1 MSTATLVIQSI
12 TQPLSTVQP
21 TPLPK
26 RKGAKFIFSSA
37 RFSFSSYAAMLML
50 LAAAALGGLLSLVF
64 LLVSVG
70 RKGERP
76 ANVGS
81 TRRLLP
87 PGPPGLPIIGSLHM
101 LGQLPHLDFHR
112 LSQKYGPIMHI
123 RLGLVPAVV
132 VSSPNAAMLFLKTH
146 DLVFAS
152 RPFTQVDFYISYD
165 GRSLASTEYGP
176 YWRNVRKLCT
186 LRLLS
191 NLKIE
196 SFRSMRREE
205 VGLFVESLK
214 QSAKAEVEVDVTA
227 MVAALS
233 TSLSCRMVL
242 GKKYMDED
250 FDKRGFKGVVDELN
264 EIIGAFNIADY
275 IPCLGFLDLQGLR
288 RGVKAIMKV
297 FDAFFEKIID
307 EHIESKAD
315 QNRERDF
322 VDFMLS
328 FMESD
333 ENKFQFGRPN
343 IKALMLDML
352 AASMDSTA
360 AVVEWAFAELLKHP
374 EMMNKAQK
382 ELETVVGMD
391 RMVEESDLASLEYVD
406 MVLKESMRL
415 HPVLPLLIPHQSTE
429 DCSVDG
435 YHIPKGSHV
444 IINTWS
450 IGRDPNAWTDPEE
463 FNPER
468 YTGSASGIDVM
479 GHDFQL
485 LPFGAGRRGC
495 PGMQLGYTV
504 ATLILAQ
511 LVHCF
516 DWQLPNGL
524 RPGDV
529 DMSERHAAVGLS
541 YSNLPEP
548 KLNCMLTGGVWLRK
562 RKWKVPFTANGP
574 KMGSPSMENI
584 LRWRQKDFMLSF
596 TECPDNEFQFDHT
609 NIDNAMSPVSRSPS
623 VALHGVSRQ

>member
-1 MSTATLVIQSI
+1 M
-12 TQPLSTVQP
+12 
-21 TPLPK
+21 
-26 RKGAKFIFSSA
+26 AKCEVP
-37 RFSFSSYAAMLML
+37 FSSYAAMLML

-64 LLVSVG
+64 LLGSVG

-76 ANVGS
+76 TNVGS
-81 TRRLLP
+81 RSRLLP
-87 PGPPGLPIIGSLHM
+87 PGPPGFPIIGCLYL

-123 RLGLVPAVV
+123 RLGLVPTVV
-132 VSSPNAAMLFLKTH
+132 VSSPNAAMLFLKSH

-152 RPFTQVDFYISYD
+152 RPFTQVESYISYD
-165 GRSLASTEYGP
+165 GRSLASTEYGS

-196 SFRSMRREE
+196 SFSSTRREE

-214 QSAKAEVEVDVTA
+214 QSAKAEVEVDITA

-307 EHIESKAD
+307 EHIECKAD

-333 ENKFQFGRPN
+333 ENKFHFGRPN

-352 AASMDSTA
+352 AASMDTTA

-382 ELETVVGMD
+382 ELESVVGMD
-391 RMVEESDLASLEYVD
+391 RMVAESDLASLGYVE

-450 IGRDPNAWTDPEE
+450 IGRDPNAWSDPEV

-468 YTGSASGIDVM
+468 FKGSASGIDVM
-479 GHDFQL
+479 GRDFQF

-504 ATLILAQ
+504 ARLILAQ

-529 DMSERHAAVGLS
+529 DMSERFGLVV
-541 YSNLPEP
+541 P
-548 KLNCMLTGGVWLRK
+548 KASHVLCIPTYRLR
-562 RKWKVPFTANGP
+562 
-574 KMGSPSMENI
+574 
-584 LRWRQKDFMLSF
+584 
-596 TECPDNEFQFDHT
+596 
-609 NIDNAMSPVSRSPS
+609 
-623 VALHGVSRQ
+623 